1 MKIITTSLII
11 SSLLLIGCSS
21 GSGTTNSAT
30 DVPNVKSSGSS
41 PTESKGSTPPTDS
54 KTTDA
59 SAKPTDPKKDISEA
73 ELGVPFYPGSEY
85 DAKGNNFKS
94 VTDAVKEFDTQRT
107 TTDTAKQVADFYMGK
122 IKGAKMVGAGDTYK
136 VDGKLDSGAA
146 ISCTASKQD
155 GKTLIIVTS
164 FLKK

>member
-1 MKIITTSLII
+1 ML
-11 SSLLLIGCSS
+11 GCSS
-21 GSGTTNSAT
+21 GSGSTNSASDSVSDKGAT
-30 DVPNVKSSGSS
+30 EKSAPATSD
-41 PTESKGSTPPTDS
+41 TKKDES
-54 KTTDA
+54 
-59 SAKPTDPKKDISEA
+59 SAKPSDPKKDISEA

-107 TTDTAKQVADFYMGK
+107 TSDTAKQVADFYMGK